1 MIRPMIKLMIQLM
14 IKRTTDL
21 ARLHRLI
28 GHAHDRLH
36 EGDVFVLA
44 LQLCEQQGK
53 HWLREFPAR

>member
-1 MIRPMIKLMIQLM
+1 MIKLMIQLM
-14 IKRTTDL
+14 IKRTTSL

-44 LQLCEQQGK
+44 LQLCEQHGK